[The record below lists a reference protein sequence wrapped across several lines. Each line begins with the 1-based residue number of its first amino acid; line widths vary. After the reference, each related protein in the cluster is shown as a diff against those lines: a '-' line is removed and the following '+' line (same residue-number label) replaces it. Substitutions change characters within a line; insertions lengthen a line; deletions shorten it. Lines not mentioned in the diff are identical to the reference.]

1 MAFNSNFKL
10 NKSNFSNNDRI
21 NKFTDKLN
29 VNDNLKLKKIHS
41 YK

>member
-21 NKFTDKLN
+21 NKFSDKLN
-29 VNDNLKLKKIHS
+29 VKI
-41 YK
+41 